1 MAAKDLKHKPNA
13 TRGKLIDG
21 IIGDF
26 IEPYCVQPTFLY
38 NYPRDISPLAK
49 SKPGDPSTVE
59 RFEGFV
65 GGMELCNAFSELND
79 PLDQEQRFLEMGRA
93 YAAGDE
99 EQHPMDEDY
108 LNALSYGM
116 PPAGGFG
123 IGVDRLMMLL
133 SERRSIREVILFP
146 HLRSISEEE

>member
-1 MAAKDLKHKPNA
+1 M
-13 TRGKLIDG
+13 
-21 IIGDF
+21 
-26 IEPYCVQPTFLY
+26 
-38 NYPRDISPLAK
+38 
-49 SKPGDPSTVE
+49 VE

-79 PLDQEQRFLEMGRA
+79 PLDQESRFLELGRA

-133 SERRSIREVILFP
+133 SGRRSIREIILFP